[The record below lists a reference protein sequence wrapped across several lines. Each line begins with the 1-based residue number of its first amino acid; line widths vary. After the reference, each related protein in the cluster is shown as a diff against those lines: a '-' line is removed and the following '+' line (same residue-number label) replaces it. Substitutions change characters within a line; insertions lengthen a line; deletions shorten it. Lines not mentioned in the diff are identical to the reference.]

1 MDVDYLREALRADAQ
16 LAGEPEPDL
25 YERVRAR
32 RQRSDRRRLSALA
45 AGLAAL
51 LVGVAVPAGLSL
63 SGNNE
68 DQNVAGPSAPEAD
81 IFGVPTRGSLANDT
95 SFLDAVRRLS
105 WEVPGVEVGAG
116 ELQIPNPPVETRSV
130 VFAGDVAAGR
140 WALVVGPNTARPTGD
155 AADPDVQTDMGALSD
170 IAAAWFVG
178 PPGATPE
185 QMLLSVFPRGIA
197 PDQPASLYDGASGAL
212 VVVAAPGDDIEISAR
227 PEVAAD
233 ATVSRSYL
241 DAGASGGVAVA
252 AVETNPFEGGGP
264 PAVQY
269 RVTRAGAVVAEQI
282 PDGYSAPAGLAITY
296 VELDYLR
303 QPVETQPGDPTGL
316 EQEIAARILSEY
328 GLRPDQLHLQVHYV
342 GPLPGVGELPA
353 GLTVVTATFP
363 SGAVLT
369 RAEWKQQDSA
379 PQLPTG
385 ATFVGGQCTNEMSAA
400 GLPAA
405 QRVIALRCDV
415 RSGRDQASAA
425 SSLVVL
431 SPPEL
436 GGSYATVEVSP
447 ETFML
452 FMLSE
457 AGVAMAQFP
466 DGAQVVLIH
475 AADGTILS
483 EVPISAP

>member
-1 MDVDYLREALRADAQ
+1 MDVDYLRVALREDAQ
-16 LAGEPEPDL
+16 LVGAPDPDL
-25 YERVRAR
+25 YERVRAH

-51 LVGVAVPAGLSL
+51 LVGVAVPVVLSMSGPNAG
-63 SGNNE
+63 
-68 DQNVAGPSAPEAD
+68 QNVARPSVPEAD
-81 IFGVPTRGSLANDT
+81 IFGVPTRGSLANDA
-95 SFLDAVRRLS
+95 SFLEAVRRLS
-105 WEVPGVEVGAG
+105 WDVPGVRVGAG

-140 WALVVGPNTARPTGD
+140 WALIVGDNTARPTGE
-155 AADPDVQTDMGALSD
+155 AANPEVQTDIGALSD

-212 VVVAAPGDDIEISAR
+212 VVVAAPGDGIEISAR
-227 PEVAAD
+227 PDVAAD

-241 DAGASGGVAVA
+241 DVSTSDGVAVA
-252 AVETNPFEGGGP
+252 TVEANPFEGGGP

-269 RVTRAGAVVAEQI
+269 RVTRASVVVAEQS
-282 PDGYSAPAGLAITY
+282 PDGYSAPDGTAIPY

-303 QPVETQPGDPTGL
+303 QPVETQPGDPTGQ
-316 EQEIAARILSEY
+316 EQQVAAQILGEY

-342 GPLPGVGELPA
+342 GPLPGVGEAPA

-369 RAEWKQQDSA
+369 RAAWIQQDSG
-379 PQLPTG
+379 PQLPVG
-385 ATFVGGQCTNEMSAA
+385 ATFVGGRCTDKMSGA

-405 QRVIALRCDV
+405 QGVIALRCDV
-415 RSGRDQASAA
+415 HSGQGEPSPE

-431 SPPEL
+431 TPPDL
-436 GGSYATVEVSP
+436 GGSYAVVEGIADR
-447 ETFML
+447 L
-452 FMLSE
+452 MLSV
-457 AGVAMAQFP
+457 AGVAMAPFP
-466 DGAQVVLIH
+466 DAAQVVVIH

-483 EVPISAP
+483 EVQISAP